1 VALSIGSRIG
11 PFEITGAL
19 GVGGMGEV
27 YRAVDA
33 NLGRSVA
40 VKVLP
45 DAFALD
51 PERLARFEREAKTLA
66 SLNHSNIAQV
76 FGLERGGSD
85 SKVRALVMELVEG
98 PTLADRI
105 AKGPISLDEA
115 VPIAIQIAEAL
126 ESAHDQG
133 IIHRDLKPA
142 NVKVRDDGT
151 VKVLDFGLAKAMAP
165 AGEAVSGTL
174 ANSPTITSAGMTQAG
189 VILGTAAYMSPEQAK
204 GRAVNQRAD
213 IWAFGCVLFEM
224 LTGTRAF
231 AGEDISDVLVA
242 IIRDDPSWQAL
253 PASTPLHVRNLL
265 RRCLQKDVKKRLP
278 HIGVARLEL
287 AEGGDGTVPSVPQT
301 RAGNVMRER
310 VAWALAAT
318 AVVAA
323 ILLALRPAAP
333 QVTSSNVVTFEIKA
347 EDGQRFIATNG
358 APRFAV
364 SPDGTA
370 VVYQV
375 AHIGKGSQL
384 WLRRLDSPSSRP
396 IPNTEAG
403 EDGDGTQQPF
413 WSPDGRYVGFFDGAA
428 QKLKKVDLQSGLVQ
442 VLADLPRNQYAG
454 SWNDGGVII
463 AATVATNGV
472 QRVSAAGGQT
482 TQVTTLSKAT
492 GEISHLWPEFLPD
505 GRHFVYLSTR
515 VEDPVKPT
523 GKSLTAIFIASLD
536 GGAPKFLVD
545 SPLMA
550 RFAPP
555 DQMLYVR
562 DGSLV
567 TQRLDL
573 GRLELVGEPRLVA
586 SGVQGTLSG
595 RAALSVSRTGVLVYT
610 PAGAAGERFDAI
622 WVDRAGREIA
632 ALHPLL
638 GVSAGLRLSPDGTH
652 LAFTRGSVAAGA
664 RPTELWIY
672 EPLRQVETR
681 LAREVGVSAPVF
693 SPDGLSV
700 AFLRET
706 ATGPSI
712 HTMPISG
719 ATAGELLLNAPLGN
733 VSVPN
738 DWSPDGRWLA
748 YTEGVQ
754 TNNLSSLWF
763 LPLAGDR
770 KPTQFPGLTNEAG
783 ASVSPDGRWLISSTV
798 GIGRRQVFIRTF
810 PDVTVGRWP
819 VSPLGASH
827 ARWRRDGREIFFLNN
842 GRLWAVPVAAG
853 PRFQAGEAIPLFDL
867 PSNQLLSP
875 TFPYDVTPDGQR
887 FIVLRERGAAV
898 LPALTVLVNWP
909 ASLPAPLAATP

>member
-1 VALSIGSRIG
+1 MALTVGSRIG

-40 VKVLP
+40 IKVLP
-45 DAFALD
+45 DAFAQD

-76 FGLERGGSD
+76 FGLEKGGTD
-85 SKVRALVMELVEG
+85 LRMRALVMELVEG

-105 AKGPISLDEA
+105 AKGPIPLDEA

-133 IIHRDLKPA
+133 IVHRDLKPA

-151 VKVLDFGLAKAMAP
+151 VKVLDFGLAKAMGP
-165 AGEAVSGTL
+165 SSEMQSGAL

-189 VILGTAAYMSPEQAK
+189 VVLGTAAYMSPEQAK

-231 AGEDISDVLVA
+231 GGEDISDVLVA
-242 IIRDDPSWQAL
+242 IIRDEPAWQAL
-253 PASTPLHVRNLL
+253 PASTPPHIRNLL
-265 RRCLQKDVKKRLP
+265 RRCLQKDVKKRIP

-287 AEGGDGTVPSVPQT
+287 AGGADATTVPSIPPA
-301 RAGNVMRER
+301 RAGAVMRER
-310 VAWALAAT
+310 VAWALAGT

-323 ILLALRPAAP
+323 IAFALRPAAT
-333 QVTSSNVVTFEIKA
+333 QVASSNVVSFEITA
-347 EDGQRFIATNG
+347 ADGQRLIATNG
-358 APRFAV
+358 APRFSV
-364 SPDGTA
+364 SPDGTM

-375 AHIGKGSQL
+375 ADVGKDSQL
-384 WLRRLDSPSSRP
+384 WLRRLDSPNSRP

-403 EDGDGTQQPF
+403 GDGDGTQQPF
-413 WSPDGRYVGFFDGAA
+413 WSPDGRYIGFFDGAA
-428 QKLKKVDLQSGLVQ
+428 QKLKKIELQSGVVQ
-442 VLADLPRNQYAG
+442 VLADVPRNQYGG
-454 SWNDGGVII
+454 SWNDDGVII

-472 QRVSAAGGQT
+472 QRVSAAGGAT
-482 TQVTTLSKAT
+482 TQVTTLNKVT
-492 GEISHLWPEFLPD
+492 GETSHLWPEFLPD

-515 VEDPVKPT
+515 VEDPAKPS
-523 GKSLTAIFIASLD
+523 GRSLTAIFIATLD
-536 GGAPKFLVD
+536 GGTPKFLVD

-562 DGSLV
+562 EGALV
-567 TQRLDL
+567 AQRLDL

-586 SGVQGTLSG
+586 SGVQGTLAG
-595 RAALSVSRTGVLVYT
+595 RAALSVSKTGVLVYT
-610 PAGAAGERFDAI
+610 AAGTSGERFDAT

-632 ALHPLL
+632 GWPPLR

-652 LAFTRGSVAAGA
+652 LAFTRGSSATGT

-672 EPLRQVETR
+672 EPLRRVETR

-706 ATGPSI
+706 ATGSSI

-719 ATAGELLLNAPLGN
+719 ATTGEVLLNSRLG
-733 VSVPN
+733 SVTVPT

-748 YTEGVQ
+748 YSENMRTSNVP
-754 TNNLSSLWF
+754 SFWF

-770 KPTQFPGLTNEAG
+770 KPTQFPGLTDVAH
-783 ASVSPDGRWLISSTV
+783 ASVSPDGRRLLYSTTGV
-798 GIGRRQVFIRTF
+798 GRQVFVQTF

-853 PRFQAGEAIPLFDL
+853 PRFQAGEATPLFDFAN
-867 PSNQLLSP
+867 SQLGPIS
-875 TFPYDVTPDGQR
+875 PYDVSPDGQR
-887 FIVLRERGAAV
+887 IVVLRERGAAV
-898 LPALTVLVNWP
+898 SPALTVLVNWP
-909 ASLPAPLAATP
+909 ASLQAPPAATP